1 MWITNQLSRYSF
13 HDSEIEE
20 MVFSR
25 AAKRLVVKVK
35 LSEWPA
41 QEISTHSPLVL
52 MFEEVEEWQSVPDI
66 LSVDWSKQDGEI
78 LVLEVIDKDAERE
91 KIKLVIGVE
100 FYQERCRDTYVIEF
114 QAREMSLL
122 LTPVPWR
129 FEPASLLVTM
139 TKPLLEPLNPNEIS
153 WTHGATTPV

>member
-1 MWITNQLSRYSF
+1 MWIANQLSRYSF

-25 AAKRLVVKVK
+25 DAKRLVVKVK

-41 QEISTHSPLVL
+41 QDISTNSPLVL
-52 MFEEVEEWQSVPDI
+52 VFEAVEEWQSAPDI
-66 LSVDWSKQDGEI
+66 LSVDWSKQEGEI
-78 LVLEVIDKDAERE
+78 LVLEVIDKHTEMER
-91 KIKLVIGVE
+91 IKLVIGVE

-122 LTPVPWR
+122 LTPVPWH
-129 FEPASLLVTM
+129 FEQAPILVTT
-139 TKPLLEPLNPNEIS
+139 TKPLLDPLNPNRIP
-153 WTHGATTPV
+153 WTYGATTSV